1 MMAENKLLNDES
13 LEPNI
18 AISQKNSRVSAVHF
32 PSKKERKIGN

>member
-1 MMAENKLLNDES
+1 MAENKLLNDES

-18 AISQKNSRVSAVHF
+18 AISRKKLRVHF